1 MRKKPMEDRRETKLN
16 KFLTTFDLTAMGVGA
31 TVGMGVYVLT
41 GAVAKN
47 VAGPAVI
54 ISFAIAAFCSML
66 AGFCYAEF
74 GARVPKAGSAYLYT
88 FVTIGEF
95 VAFLI
100 GWNLILEY
108 AIGSAS
114 IAKGITGY
122 INELTNN
129 KLSHFW
135 REILPLNV
143 SFLGEYVDLFA
154 FAIVMIVASKCKYSK
169 QKQKLVEKCFY
180 FSWTSLRRTRIH
192 NRKQYL

>member
-1 MRKKPMEDRRETKLN
+1 MRKKPLEDKRETKLK

-41 GAVAKN
+41 GEVAKN

-88 FVTIGEF
+88 FVAIGEF
-95 VAFLI
+95 IAFLI

-114 IAKGITGY
+114 VAKGITGY
-122 INELTNN
+122 INELSGN
-129 KLSHFW
+129 KLSSFW
-135 REILPLNV
+135 REILPLNI
-143 SFLGEYVDLFA
+143 SFLGQYVDLFA
-154 FAIVMIVASKCKYSK
+154 FAIVMIVSSEYK
-169 QKQKLVEKCFY
+169 
-180 FSWTSLRRTRIH
+180 
-192 NRKQYL
+192 